1 VTPARHLQS
10 SKVPISRTELR
21 LLPDPKRVISKPF
34 LPGGN
39 VFPDGRSR
47 VERIIAR
54 VLELPE
60 ETVHITLADVYE
72 RFDSRHL
79 DFTAILERQFLAVAG
94 QVPDSKTLS
103 EQRRRL
109 LGAYF
114 THEYSVDAA
123 ALTNPS
129 LVQAPHQEGVAPGA
143 LRVIMSL
150 RAIGEGHIS
159 SIQFRS
165 GVVDAQG
172 HIELDQPSSFART
185 ALQRHPTYDKA
196 MFRTKLG
203 EMGVAAQP
211 ADEVL
216 NSLAERFSFENL
228 EDRIREVE
236 RAHGTDPDLLHILRT
251 IHWLASSNYQSTFHG
266 DSQPCERIIFPASPT
281 ESHGMEDARFV
292 RFRYDDGS
300 VTYFAPYTAY
310 DGLRIL
316 PQLIETRDFMTFR
329 MTTLNGS
336 AAVNKGI
343 ALFPR
348 LIDGSFMAL
357 ARLDNENNYLIRS
370 NNVRFW
376 HEQQLL
382 QAPRAA
388 WELVQLGNCGS
399 PIETEAGWIVI
410 THGVGPLRSYA
421 LGALLLDLHD
431 PSKVIGCLEHPLLT
445 PAADERDG
453 YVPNVVYSCGS
464 LRFGDVIFLPY
475 GISDVGARVATVK
488 VDDLLSAL
496 TAS

>member
-1 VTPARHLQS
+1 MADLIRSQ
-10 SKVPISRTELR
+10 VPVFRSALR
-21 LLPDPKRVISKPF
+21 LVPEPRRIISKPF
-34 LPGGN
+34 LPGGSIH
-39 VFPDGRSR
+39 PDGRTRVEHILSR
-47 VERIIAR
+47 VLA
-54 VLELPE
+54 LPE
-60 ETVHITLADVYE
+60 DAVATTLSDVYE
-72 RFDSRHL
+72 RFASRHL
-79 DFTAILERQFLAVAG
+79 DFTALLERQFLEVASH
-94 QVPDSKTLS
+94 VPDPSALS
-103 EQRRRL
+103 EQRRL
-109 LGAYF
+109 LVGAYF

-165 GVVDAQG
+165 GVVDAHG
-172 HIELDQPSSFART
+172 RIELDEASRFART
-185 ALQRHPTYDKA
+185 ALHRYPSYDKA
-196 MFRTKLG
+196 TFRSKLS

-216 NSLAERFSFENL
+216 ESLAERFSL
-228 EDRIREVE
+228 ESLEGRVRAVE
-236 RAHGTDPDLLHILRT
+236 RAHGADPDALHVLRT
-251 IHWLASSNYQSTFHG
+251 IHWLASSNYESTFHG
-266 DSQPCERIIFPASPT
+266 DSAPSERIVFPSGPT

-348 LIDGSFMAL
+348 LVDGSFVAL

-376 HEQQLL
+376 HDQQLL
-382 QAPRAA
+382 QTPRAP

-410 THGVGPLRSYA
+410 THGVGPMRTYA
-421 LGALLLDLHD
+421 LGALLLDLKD
-431 PSKVIGCLEHPLLT
+431 PAKVIGCLEHPLLT
-445 PAADERDG
+445 PASDERDG

-464 LRFGDVIFLPY
+464 MRFGDWIFIPY
-475 GISDVGARVATVK
+475 GTSDEGARVATVK

-496 TAS
+496 SPS